1 MRKTYVIGDIHGCH
15 RTLVKL
21 LEKIDPDPDNDFLI
35 FLGDYIDRGPDS
47 NPVVEE
53 IIKLR
58 RRFKRLVT
66 LMGNHDQVFL
76 RYLSGKDKDFF
87 IAIGGEQTLKSYGV
101 DPGFT
106 GDPLSVIPGE
116 HVFFFNDLL
125 NYWEDD
131 KYIYVHAG
139 LKPEVHITQQSTEW
153 LFWARERFIDL
164 KYDFGKRVIYGH
176 TPFETP
182 KIDNNKIGI
191 DTGAVYGNHLT
202 CLILPEMKFVSVKK
216 VDRLKVEGYEV
227 TKAEG

>member
-15 RTLVKL
+15 RTLVEL

-47 NPVVEE
+47 NLVVEE

-58 RRFKRLVT
+58 GRFKRLVT

-76 RYLSGKDKDFF
+76 RYLSGKDKDIF

-182 KIDNNKIGI
+182 KIDKNKIGI

-202 CLILPEMKFVSVKK
+202 CLILPEIKFV
-216 VDRLKVEGYEV
+216 RLRDVEI
-227 TKAEG
+227 KNLPI